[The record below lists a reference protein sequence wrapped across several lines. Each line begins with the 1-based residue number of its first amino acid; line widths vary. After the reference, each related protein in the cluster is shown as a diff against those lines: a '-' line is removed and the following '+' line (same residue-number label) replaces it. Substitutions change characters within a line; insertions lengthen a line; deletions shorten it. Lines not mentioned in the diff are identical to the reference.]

1 MKPALVDGVFP
12 VGAAVAWQRM
22 EDEVAQPFPEEQAL
36 IARAVPK
43 RQREFA
49 VGRAC
54 ARRALAELGCEPKA
68 ILSGER
74 REPLW
79 PPGVVGSITHDR
91 AFGLAVVGYA
101 ERFRGLGADI
111 EPDEPLS
118 PQVAA
123 RIWSAEEAAAAAGSG
138 VIELATLPKLVFA
151 IKEAVYKC
159 QFPLSKQYLG
169 FGAVTVTLGRE
180 RFDAVLNAA
189 AGPLA
194 AGFVFSGQWRRAEG
208 ELLAGVWLERE

>member
-1 MKPALVDGVFP
+1 MDSALVDGVFP
-12 VGAAVAWQRM
+12 VGAAVAWQRID
-22 EDEVAQPFPEEQAL
+22 DEVAEPFAEEQAL
-36 IARAVPK
+36 TARAVAK

-54 ARRALAELGCEPKA
+54 ARRALAELGYEPRA
-68 ILSGER
+68 ILSGEM

-79 PPGVVGSITHDR
+79 PAGVVGSITHDR
-91 AFGLAVVGYA
+91 LFGLAVVGRA
-101 ERFRGLGADI
+101 ERFRGFGVDI

-118 PQVAA
+118 PEVAA
-123 RIWSAEEAAAAAGSG
+123 RIWSPEEAAAAAASG
-138 VIELATLPKLVFA
+138 AISPESAPKLVFA

-169 FGAVTVTLGRE
+169 FSAVTVTLGRE

-194 AGFVFSGQWRRAEG
+194 AGLVFSGQWRRAQG